1 MKQKLR
7 LNLKN
12 ATFAVFAA
20 VAILFA
26 TFAVYM
32 IAFKDNNVYSARD
45 IASYN
50 TVKAYSEKTIE
61 DASAPAGI
69 RREYSWQIEDMNNN
83 ESCLIFYVVHS
94 YAEVRIDGELVY
106 SLTEGGK
113 THIGSSPSS
122 NWVVV
127 PLYQSDVGR
136 TVTVTVTPVY
146 KSVMNRSVTFQIGSR
161 YAVFMHRLKIDL
173 PQICL
178 SALCIVMGVLLI
190 IVQLCFIVRKRP
202 SSFDMLYMGI
212 FSLLVGIWRITDT
225 RYSAMI
231 FAGHTA
237 ALGYVTLSALF
248 ILAPPA
254 LLFAET
260 RHRGK
265 FRPLLQLSTLATG
278 IVAFVCLVCQ
288 VTGIA
293 DLRETLTVCH
303 ITIIVDIAVLFFV
316 SFFNTGRKTK
326 DRFQL
331 TFMLLL
337 SVGSVA
343 DFIIFYL
350 NGSSSQLIFTTVAFL
365 IYTVYLFAENIMDI
379 NKKAYIEVKTGLFN
393 KAGFEMYLKE
403 NIPDGEPIGMMM
415 FDLNRLKYTNDT
427 LGHKEGD
434 RMIIKFAEILRNS
447 FSSGE
452 FICRW
457 GGDEF
462 VAVVRNA
469 DRKKLEHYNL
479 AVHTAVDEYNSSGGV
494 PEIHFAVGYAL
505 SAEFPGISK
514 SELLAKADRR
524 MYLDKQEWYANHADL

>member
-1 MKQKLR
+1 MKQKSR

-12 ATFAVFAA
+12 VTFAVFAA

-26 TFAVYM
+26 AFAVYM
-32 IAFKDNNVYSARD
+32 IAFKDYNVYSARD

-50 TVKAYSEKTIE
+50 TVEAYSEKTIK

-69 RREYSWQIEDMNNN
+69 LREYSWQIEDMNNN

-113 THIGSSPSS
+113 SHIGSSPSS

-136 TVTVTVTPVY
+136 TVTVTVIPVY
-146 KSVMNRSVTFQIGSR
+146 KSVTNRNITFQIGSR

-173 PQICL
+173 LQLCL
-178 SALCIVMGVLLI
+178 SVLCIAMGVLMI
-190 IVQLCFIVRKRP
+190 VVQLCFIAKKRT
-202 SSFDMLYMGI
+202 SSFDMLYLGF

-225 RYSAMI
+225 RYSAVM
-231 FAGHTA
+231 FEDHAA
-237 ALGYVTLSALF
+237 ALGYVTLSVLF
-248 ILAPPA
+248 ILALPA

-260 RHRGK
+260 RYKGK
-265 FRPLLQLSTLATG
+265 FRPLLQLAALATG
-278 IVAFVCLVCQ
+278 VVAFVCLVFQ
-288 VTGIA
+288 VAGIA
-293 DLRETLTVCH
+293 DLRETLTACH
-303 ITIIVDIAVLFFV
+303 IMLIVDIAVVVFATLM
-316 SFFNTGRKTK
+316 SIKWKTK

-331 TFMLLL
+331 AFMLL
-337 SVGSVA
+337 VGTGCVA
-343 DFIIFYL
+343 DFIIYFL
-350 NGSSSQLIFTTVAFL
+350 NRSSSQLIFTTATFL
-365 IYTVYLFAENIMDI
+365 IYTVYLFSANIATI
-379 NKKAYIEVKTGLFN
+379 NKRAYIEVKTGLFN

-469 DRKKLEHYNL
+469 DRKKLEHYDL